1 MALGLSMISARR
13 IIDYMKQ
20 RGYAPMRA
28 RALARALGADEETY
42 HEFRQALTELHKQ
55 GLVVRRGGGRLGLA
69 EPTGTV
75 TGVIDVAA
83 GGFAFVAPET
93 GGPDIYINARDTGG
107 ALDGDT
113 VQVRVTGKG
122 RRPGEGPKGQV
133 LRVIQRGRQQLVGTY
148 HEQDG
153 RGFIIPDGE
162 LSNLR
167 IPVTAGDTRCPVGH
181 VSERD
186 KVVVKLPPPEPGY
199 ETVTGALVEV
209 LGKSGAVGVDELS
222 VIREFELREK
232 FPPEVTASAHRLAR
246 GPKEHDPRRRDLR
259 RWLTVTIDPAEARD
273 FDDAISVR
281 RAADGGWELAVH
293 IADVSHFVSPG
304 SDLDEEARLR
314 GTSVYFPG
322 FAIPMLPEDLS
333 SDACSLCP
341 KKDRLA
347 KTVLLTFDQAG
358 LVTAEEVCRSVIHS
372 AARLT
377 YEEVQDVLSGKAGPA
392 GEAVDGMLREAEVL
406 ARALHKVRLERGAL
420 ELDIP
425 ELEVVVDERGR
436 VTRIEPRPRT
446 WAHRLI
452 EEAMVAA
459 NEAVARL
466 LQRERLPGLYR
477 VHTDPDP
484 AELTEFQEFAR
495 SLGFHSAKRDI
506 RRRLQDILAQAEETP
521 LAYTVHL
528 ALLKSTR
535 RAEYSPECLGH
546 FALASEAYCHFTSPI
561 RRYPDLI
568 VHQVLDAWFSA
579 GRHHRREKEA
589 GEERLPEVAAQATEA
604 ERTADA
610 AEGAITEVKIL
621 RYLMTHADRTYT
633 GVITGVKQFGLFV
646 QLDQLIIEG
655 LVRRESLPRGRYNLV
670 PGRHLLSGATPS
682 ESFRLGERVEVRIKD
697 IDLAARQ
704 LELLLVRKEPPAHVA
719 QPASSRVPTR
729 GRARQAQP
737 PLGSSKGGRGK
748 SRPASPR
755 RGS

>member
-1 MALGLSMISARR
+1 MISARR
-13 IIDYMKQ
+13 IIDYMKD

-28 RALARALGADEETY
+28 RALARALGADGETY
-42 HEFRQALTELHKQ
+42 HEFRQALAELHAQ

-69 EPTGTV
+69 EPVGLV
-75 TGVIDVAA
+75 EGVIDVAA
-83 GGFAFVAPET
+83 AGFAFVTPET
-93 GGPDIYINARDTGG
+93 GGPDIYVNARNTGG

-113 VQVRVTGKG
+113 VLVRVTGKS
-122 RRPGEGPKGQV
+122 RRPGEGPQGEV
-133 LRVIQRGRQQLVGTY
+133 VRVIQRGRQHLVGTY
-148 HEQDG
+148 HEQEG
-153 RGFIIPDGE
+153 RGFIIPDGA
-162 LSNLR
+162 LSHLR
-167 IPVTAGDTRCPVGH
+167 IPVTPGEVGH
-181 VSERD
+181 VAERD

-199 ETVTGALVEV
+199 ASVTGALVEV

-232 FPPEVTASAHRLAR
+232 FPPEVSASARRLAR
-246 GPKEHDPRRRDLR
+246 AAKERDARRRDLR
-259 RWLTVTIDPAEARD
+259 PWLTVTIDPAEARD

-281 RAADGGWELAVH
+281 RRADGGWELGVH
-293 IADVSHFVSPG
+293 IADVSHFVQPG
-304 SDLDEEARLR
+304 SGLDEEARLR

-333 SDACSLCP
+333 SDACSLRP
-341 KKDRLA
+341 GEDRLT
-347 KTVLLTFDQAG
+347 KTVFLVFDRSG
-358 LVTAEEVCRSVIHS
+358 RVTKEEAWPSIIHS

-377 YEEVQDVLSGKAGPA
+377 YEEAQDILAGKAGPA
-392 GEAVDGMLREAEVL
+392 GAAVAEMLREAETL
-406 ARALHKVRLERGAL
+406 ARALNRVRLERGAL

-425 ELEVVVDERGR
+425 ELEVVVDDHGR

-466 LQRERLPGLYR
+466 LQREHLPGLYR
-477 VHTDPDP
+477 VHGDPDP

-495 SLGFHSAKRDI
+495 SLGFQSRKRDL
-506 RRRLQDILAQAEETP
+506 RRRLQDILDQAGQTP

-561 RRYPDLI
+561 RRYPDLV
-568 VHQVLDAWFSA
+568 VHQVLDTWFA
-579 GRHHRREKEA
+579 GGPRHQKKKE
-589 GEERLPEVAAQATEA
+589 EERGAAASVDMASVAAEATEA

-621 RYLMTHADRTYT
+621 RYLMAHTDRTFT
-633 GVITGVKQFGLFV
+633 GVITGVRQFGLFI

-655 LVRRESLPRGRYNLV
+655 LLRRESLPRGRYNLV
-670 PGRHLLSGATPS
+670 PGRHLLSGPTPS
-682 ESFRLGERVEVRIKD
+682 QSFRLGERVEVRIRE
-697 IDLAARQ
+697 IDLAAR
-704 LELLLVRKEPPAHVA
+704 EVDLLLVAK
-719 QPASSRVPTR
+719 VPQ
-729 GRARQAQP
+729 QAE
-737 PLGSSKGGRGK
+737 GGRVA
-748 SRPASPR
+748 SRPN
-755 RGS
+755 GED

>member
-1 MALGLSMISARR
+1 VADGSVELGLSMISARC
-13 IIDYMKQ
+13 IVDYMKE

-28 RALARALGADEETY
+28 RALARALGADGETY
-42 HEFRQALTELHKQ
+42 HEFRQALAELHQQ
-55 GLVVRRGGGRLGLA
+55 GLVVRGGGGRLSLT
-69 EPTGTV
+69 EPSGTLR
-75 TGVIDVAA
+75 GVIDVAA
-83 GGFAFVAPET
+83 GGFGFVAPET
-93 GGPDIYINARDTGG
+93 GGPDIYVNARDTGG
-107 ALDGDT
+107 ALDRDT
-113 VQVRVTGKG
+113 VLVQVTGKG
-122 RRPGEGPKGQV
+122 RRPGEGPQGRV
-133 LRVIQRGRQQLVGTY
+133 LKVVERGRQHLVGTY

-153 RGFIIPDGE
+153 RGFIIPDGD
-162 LSNLR
+162 LSYLR
-167 IPVTAGDTRCPVGH
+167 IPVTPGEVGH

-186 KVVVKLPPPEPGY
+186 KVVVKLPPPEAGY
-199 ETVTGALVEV
+199 EAVTGALVEV

-246 GPKEHDPRRRDLR
+246 GPKEHDSRRRDLR

-281 RAADGGWELAVH
+281 QLAEGGWELGVH

-341 KKDRLA
+341 KKDRLT
-347 KTVLLTFDQAG
+347 KTVLLAFDG
-358 LVTAEEVCRSVIHS
+358 TGRVTKEEVWPSVIHS

-377 YEEVQDVLSGKAGPA
+377 YEEAADVLAGKAGPA
-392 GEAVDGMLREAEVL
+392 GAAVDETLRQAEAL
-406 ARALHKVRLERGAL
+406 GRALHRVRLEGGAL

-425 ELEVVVDERGR
+425 ELEVVVDDRGR

-466 LQRERLPGLYR
+466 LQRENLPGLYR
-477 VHTDPDP
+477 VHADPDP
-484 AELTEFQEFAR
+484 VEVTEFQEFAR
-495 SLGFHSAKRDI
+495 SLGFRSQKRDL
-506 RRRLQDILAQAEETP
+506 RRRLQDILTQAAGTP

-535 RAEYSPECLGH
+535 RAEYVPECLGH
-546 FALASEAYCHFTSPI
+546 FALASDAYCHFTSPI

-568 VHQVLDAWFSA
+568 VHQALDAWFSTRL
-579 GRHHRREKEA
+579 GSPKSGGTRHGREKEA
-589 GEERLPEVAAQATEA
+589 DHARLPEVAAQATEA

-621 RYLMTHADRTYT
+621 RYLMAHADRTFT
-633 GVITGVKQFGLFV
+633 GVITGVRQFGLFV

-655 LVRRESLPRGRYNLV
+655 LVRRESLPPGRYNLV
-670 PGRHLLSGATPS
+670 PGRHLLAGPTPK
-682 ESFRLGERVEVRIKD
+682 ENFQLGERVEVTIKD

-704 LELLLVRKEPPAHVA
+704 VELLLVKKLHQGKP
-719 QPASSRVPTR
+719 
-729 GRARQAQP
+729 GRDVT
-737 PLGSSKGGRGK
+737 K
-748 SRPASPR
+748 
-755 RGS
+755 

>member
-1 MALGLSMISARR
+1 MISARR

-28 RALARALGADEETY
+28 RALARALGADGETY

-83 GGFAFVAPET
+83 GGFAFVTPEK

-133 LRVIQRGRQQLVGTY
+133 LRVIERGRQHLVGTY
-148 HEQDG
+148 HQQDG

-162 LSNLR
+162 LSYLR
-167 IPVTAGDTRCPVGH
+167 IPVAPGEVGH

-199 ETVTGALVEV
+199 EAVTGALVEV

-281 RAADGGWELAVH
+281 RGADGGWELGVH
-293 IADVSHFVSPG
+293 IADVSHFVTPG

-341 KKDRLA
+341 KKDRLT
-347 KTVLLTFDQAG
+347 KTVLLTLDRTG
-358 LVTAEEVCRSVIHS
+358 LVTAEEVWPSTIHS

-377 YEEVQDVLSGKAGPA
+377 YEEAQDVLSGKAGPA
-392 GEAVDGMLREAEVL
+392 GEAVDGMLREAEAL

-425 ELEVVVDERGR
+425 ELEVVVDERGH

-466 LQRERLPGLYR
+466 LQREHLPGLYR

-484 AELTEFQEFAR
+484 TELSEFQEFAR
-495 SLGFHSAKRDI
+495 SLGFHSAKREV
-506 RRRLQDILAQAEETP
+506 RRRLQDILSQAEGTP
-521 LAYTVHL
+521 LTYTVHL

-568 VHQVLDAWFSA
+568 VHQMLDAWFSA
-579 GRHHRREKEA
+579 GRRRRREKEA
-589 GEERLPEVAAQATEA
+589 GQEHLPEVAAQATEA

-610 AEGAITEVKIL
+610 AEGAITEVKVL

-655 LVRRESLPRGRYNLV
+655 MLRRESLPRGRYNLV
-670 PGRHLLSGATPS
+670 PGRHLLAGPTPK
-682 ESFRLGERVEVRIKD
+682 ESFRLGERVEVTIKE

-704 LELLLVRKEPPAHVA
+704 VELLLVKKLHPP
-719 QPASSRVPTR
+719 
-729 GRARQAQP
+729 RA
-737 PLGSSKGGRGK
+737 GKGAP
-748 SRPASPR
+748 S
-755 RGS
+755 